1 MSIAALTTL
10 ALTKISP
17 GALPHKSGA
26 GENDFAV
33 LLGIVFGVIG
43 ALAFLVLVIAGL
55 RYILASGDPQKTANA
70 RNTIVFALVGIA
82 IAVSAQAIVAFVVNR
97 L

>member
-1 MSIAALTTL
+1 MNLLYTLFAMS
-10 ALTKISP
+10 KVSP
-17 GALPHKSGA
+17 GSLPHK
-26 GENDFAV
+26 EAV
-33 LLGIVFGVIG
+33 GRDEFSTVLGIVFGIIG
-43 ALAFLVLVIAGL
+43 ALAFLVMVIAGL
-55 RYILASGDPQKTANA
+55 RYIIAAGDPQKTANA